1 MIILQAENITAGYT
15 REVNILYEVGIRL
28 KSGQIVSVIGPNG
41 AGKSTLLK
49 TIFGI
54 LKPSNGK
61 ISLKEEDITGLK
73 PDKVA
78 NKGISYVPQVENV
91 FPSLTIQE
99 NLEMGAFIRDDDY
112 SQRLNEIYELFPILG
127 DRRKQKAG
135 QLSGGQRQMVAMG
148 RALMV
153 DPQVLLLD
161 EPSAGLSPKLVDMIF
176 EKIIDINKSGVS
188 MIIVEQNAREALKMA
203 DHGYVLAMGRN
214 VLDDSFRR
222 VGMLELVVYG
232 IVFGSIISLG
242 AIGLTLVFGIIRFA
256 NFAHGDLMSSGAYF
270 ALFMVTGLLSWIG
283 VPDTTFGSLSFGWRM
298 LIAFPVSM
306 FMVGCVAI
314 AADRILYRKLRNNK
328 SSPVM
333 LAMSSLGVA
342 FIIRMLILIFWG
354 ADSLF
359 YRPGLMRPA
368 LELPL
373 GVKIRPDQI
382 LILFVVLSL
391 VVLLHLYL
399 QKTKMG
405 KAMRA
410 TADNMELALVSGIDT
425 ERVIILTWGVG
436 GALAAAG
443 GILYGIDVQVH
454 AYMGWNFLI
463 PLFAATILGTIGNMW
478 GALVGGLVI
487 GVAQQVSTAFL
498 LSTYKPAVA
507 FMLMIL
513 ILLIRPKGIFGGK
526 QE

>member
-78 NKGISYVPQVENV
+78 NKGISYVPQVDNV

-214 VLDDSFRR
+214 VLDDSGDALLANEE
-222 VGMLELVVYG
+222 VG
-232 IVFGSIISLG
+232 
-242 AIGLTLVFGIIRFA
+242 R
-256 NFAHGDLMSSGAYF
+256 
-270 ALFMVTGLLSWIG
+270 
-283 VPDTTFGSLSFGWRM
+283 
-298 LIAFPVSM
+298 
-306 FMVGCVAI
+306 
-314 AADRILYRKLRNNK
+314 
-328 SSPVM
+328 
-333 LAMSSLGVA
+333 
-342 FIIRMLILIFWG
+342 
-354 ADSLF
+354 
-359 YRPGLMRPA
+359 
-368 LELPL
+368 
-373 GVKIRPDQI
+373 
-382 LILFVVLSL
+382 
-391 VVLLHLYL
+391 LYL
-399 QKTKMG
+399 
-405 KAMRA
+405 
-410 TADNMELALVSGIDT
+410 
-425 ERVIILTWGVG
+425 G
-436 GALAAAG
+436 G
-443 GILYGIDVQVH
+443 
-454 AYMGWNFLI
+454 
-463 PLFAATILGTIGNMW
+463 
-478 GALVGGLVI
+478 
-487 GVAQQVSTAFL
+487 
-498 LSTYKPAVA
+498 
-507 FMLMIL
+507 
-513 ILLIRPKGIFGGK
+513 
-526 QE
+526 